1 MRTLLLWTSLLAL
14 TATATVT
21 ATATMAEQI
30 AVPDQATWADAK
42 KTVTL
47 PNGIQVAYSEMGNTE
62 GKPLLLIHGF
72 TDNSRSWSLV
82 APFLETRHVFAI
94 DLRGHGKSTA
104 PDCCYAMTDFANDAA
119 LFLDAVN
126 IQNADVV
133 GHSLG
138 SMTAQLLAAQHPE
151 KVNKVVLISSSV
163 RTGGGPGTWLWD
175 NIMPLT
181 PPIDPN
187 GKFMMDWYWNPN
199 PVDDSFIAPE
209 RTESAAVPEQVW
221 KGVLWGL
228 SGGDMSNLA
237 PLVQAP
243 MMIFWGDQDQLFD
256 ATHQEALRA
265 AYPKARFE
273 TFAGAG
279 HNMFWE
285 QPQHAADLIN
295 AFLE

>member
-1 MRTLLLWTSLLAL
+1 MRALLLCTCFLAL
-14 TATATVT
+14 AAAATIS
-21 ATATMAEQI
+21 MAEQI
-30 AVPDQATWADAK
+30 ATPDQAAWADAK
-42 KTVTL
+42 KKVTL
-47 PNGIQVAYSEMGNTE
+47 PNGIEMAYSEMGDTE

-82 APFLETRHVFAI
+82 APFLATRHVYAI

-104 PDCCYAMTDFANDAA
+104 PDCCYALTDFANDAA
-119 LFLDAVN
+119 LFLDAVK
-126 IQNADVV
+126 IERADVV

-151 KVNKVVLISSSV
+151 KVNKVVLLSSSV
-163 RTGGGPGTWLWD
+163 KSGGGPGTWLWD

-187 GKFMMDWYWNPN
+187 GQFMMDWYWNPN

-221 KGVLWGL
+221 KGVMWGL
-228 SGGDMSNLA
+228 SSSDLSVLA

-243 MMIFWGDQDQLFD
+243 MMIVWGDQDQLFD
-256 ATHQEALRA
+256 ATHQDALRA

-273 TFAGAG
+273 TFAKAG

-285 QPQHAADLIN
+285 EPQRAAELIN
-295 AFLE
+295 GFLE